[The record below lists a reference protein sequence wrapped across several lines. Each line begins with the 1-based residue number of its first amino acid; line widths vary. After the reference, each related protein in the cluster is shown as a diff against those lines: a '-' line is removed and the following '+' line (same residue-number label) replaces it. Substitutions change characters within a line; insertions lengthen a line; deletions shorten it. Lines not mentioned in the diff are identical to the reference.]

1 MEHLFRCASKEK
13 CRALHDGLTQLLQ
26 IDPVSFQYNKTSGL
40 KDTDA
45 RYIGIIAQDML
56 EIAPYM
62 VETIG
67 ENAPE
72 DDKTDLDGYYS
83 YDGTALT
90 YMLVNAVKEQQAIID
105 ALMDKNEFLETE
117 LQAIKARLCIGG
129 QSEK

>member
-1 MEHLFRCASKEK
+1 
-13 CRALHDGLTQLLQ
+13 
-26 IDPVSFQYNKTSGL
+26 
-40 KDTDA
+40 
-45 RYIGIIAQDML
+45 ML

-67 ENAPE
+67 ENATA

-105 ALMDKNEFLETE
+105 TLMDKNEFLETE
-117 LQAIKARLCIGG
+117 LQAIKAQLGLG
-129 QSEK
+129 EQAKK